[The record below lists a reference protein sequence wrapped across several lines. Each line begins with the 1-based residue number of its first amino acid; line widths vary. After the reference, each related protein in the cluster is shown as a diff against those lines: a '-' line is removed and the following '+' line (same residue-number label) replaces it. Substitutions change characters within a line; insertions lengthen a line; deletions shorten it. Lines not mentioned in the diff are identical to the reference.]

1 MDVDQ
6 GHGVIN
12 RAAGTLK
19 LWSVAF
25 LGLLLMR
32 ALLVAQG
39 SAPIRFPTMM
49 LLADAVT
56 ALVLVLARPLLLPR
70 AWLIAVY
77 APIIALV
84 YHLAGTHAEIHGSF
98 FRLAHILQA
107 LDAEFLSSTL
117 SLRFFAY
124 FPLYLI
130 LVAGGLYALF
140 RCASTR
146 APLFELR
153 RGPTVG
159 LLLGLLAAYY
169 LATPSPTY
177 LTNNPLLATAVQIPG
192 AFWRAPARDQESI
205 LVVPDAETDPVFFL
219 RDQSGRART
228 GRRPNILLIMVDG
241 LSGAYLPSVARHHG
255 VAPDLALPELDRQ
268 LQQHGFHVFPNT
280 VSMQRQTNR
289 GTYSILC
296 GDYPRITTSVPKMTL
311 VASAG
316 VPIKCLPRVLKEAG
330 YRTAYLQAASLSF
343 MGKDRFMPL
352 AGFDDVVGRAV
363 LDARGVPSAG
373 WGADDS
379 AFLNAAFE
387 QIRDLH
393 ARDQPWFATLLN
405 VATHHPYTHDEVGDG
420 SEALP
425 VRRARA
431 FELVTAALGEL
442 LRKLHLDGILD
453 DTMVILSSDEA
464 GGFHQEG
471 DLREMLPNNF
481 GMMALRMPSKG
492 RWPRLAPPETL
503 VAHMDVAVTV
513 LDLLGLDDVSNMIGS
528 SMLHSPR
535 RRPRGLL
542 FGDTYSARS
551 YFLYD
556 HGELLACDETLL
568 RCQQWHFD
576 PQRLFG
582 TLVATDST
590 PRLTMSAR
598 NRIVGEV
605 SLIRDVGVATLD
617 RYRVAPGTI
626 TRRRAYLGGQ
636 KLPVTDGDLL
646 EVTVEAQALPEDQTG
661 SSEGKLRV
669 VMLDVGSGALLEERE
684 IRVQGTYPLTT
695 KMLLPAPKRSANI
708 DVDLHWEPDDDRDE
722 LAIRSLDV
730 RRKPDPAADADKEA
744 PVGPAAEDRD

>member
-1 MDVDQ
+1 MSVDQ
-6 GHGVIN
+6 GQGVIN
-12 RAAGTLK
+12 RVAGVLK

-32 ALLVAQG
+32 ALLLSQG
-39 SAPIRFPTMM
+39 SVPIHLPTMM

-56 ALVLVLARPLLLPR
+56 ALALVLARPLLLPS

-77 APIIALV
+77 APLIALV

-98 FRLAHILQA
+98 FRLAHIIQA

-117 SLRFFAY
+117 SWRFFGY

-130 LVAGGLYALF
+130 VAAGGLYALF
-140 RCASTR
+140 RSAGAQ
-146 APLFELR
+146 APLFEFR
-153 RGPTVG
+153 PWPTVM
-159 LLLGLLAAYY
+159 LLLALLGAYY
-169 LATPSPTY
+169 LVTPSPTY

-192 AFWRAPARDQESI
+192 AFWRASARDEESI

-219 RDQSGRART
+219 RDQSGQAHS
-228 GRRPNILLIMVDG
+228 GRRPNVLLILVEG
-241 LSGAYLPSVARHHG
+241 LSGAYLPSVAKYHG
-255 VAPDLALPELDRQ
+255 LQPELALPALDRQ
-268 LQQHGFHVFPNT
+268 LQQYGFHIFPNA

-316 VPIKCLPRVLKEAG
+316 APIECLPRVLKDAG

-343 MGKDRFMPL
+343 MDKDVFMPL
-352 AGFDDVVGRAV
+352 AGFEDVVGRTE
-363 LDARGVPSAG
+363 LDAVGVPSEG

-393 ARDQPWFATLLN
+393 AHDQPWFATLLN
-405 VATHHPYTHDEVGDG
+405 VATHHPFTHDEIGAG
-420 SEALP
+420 SEALLI
-425 VRRARA
+425 RRARA
-431 FELVTAALGEL
+431 FELLTAALGEL
-442 LRKLHLDGILD
+442 LRKLQLDGVLD
-453 DTMVILSSDEA
+453 NTLIILSSDEA
-464 GGFHQEG
+464 GGFHQDG

-492 RWPRLAPPETL
+492 SWPRLAPPETL
-503 VAHMDVAVTV
+503 VAHLDVAVTV
-513 LDLLGLDDVSNMIGS
+513 LDVLGLDDVSNMIGS
-528 SMLHSPR
+528 SMLHNPR

-568 RCQQWHFD
+568 RCQQWQFD

-582 TLVATDST
+582 TLVATDAN

-598 NRIVGEV
+598 NRIVGEA

-617 RYRVAPGTI
+617 RYRVAPATI

-636 KLPVTDGDLL
+636 KLPITDGDLL
-646 EVTVEAQALPEDQTG
+646 EVTVEAQALPEVDST
-661 SSEGKLRV
+661 SREGNLRV
-669 VMLDVGSGALLEERE
+669 VMLDGGSGALLEERD

-695 KMLLPAPKRSANI
+695 KLLLPAPNRSANV
-708 DVDLHWEPDDDRDE
+708 DVDLHWEPDDDRNA

-730 RRKPDPAADADKEA
+730 RRKPDPAADKEA
-744 PVGPAAEDRD
+744 SAASTTEARD